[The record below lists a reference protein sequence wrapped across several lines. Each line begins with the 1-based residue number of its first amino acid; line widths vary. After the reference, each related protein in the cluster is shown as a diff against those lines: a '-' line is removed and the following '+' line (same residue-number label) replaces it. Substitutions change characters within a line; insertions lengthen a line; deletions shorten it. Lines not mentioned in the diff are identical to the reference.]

1 MSGSGVPCRA
11 QDGGLQQLLDRIQT
25 VRIRRRISDLDFA
38 AFDGKCFRFS
48 GGIADSV
55 HRPPD
60 VKIGTTIFSK
70 KAKKNKPYKVSHW
83 VKTIGKPYAAYSYL
97 F

>member
-25 VRIRRRISDLDFA
+25 VRIRRRIGDLDFA
-38 AFDGKCFRFS
+38 AFDGNSFRFS

-55 HRPPD
+55 HRPP
-60 VKIGTTIFSK
+60 TTIYLEPK
-70 KAKKNKPYKVSHW
+70 MAASHIPFHL
-83 VKTIGKPYAAYSYL
+83 VPKL
-97 F
+97 Q

>member
-1 MSGSGVPCRA
+1 MKNTGI
-11 QDGGLQQLLDRIQT
+11 LRIQA
-25 VRIRRRISDLDFA
+25 FA
-38 AFDGKCFRFS
+38 ARQSSPVEGVTVTVSGDGFTATRLTDAE
-48 GGIADSV
+48 GNADDV
-55 HRPPD
+55 TLTTPPD

-70 KAKKNKPYKVSHW
+70 KAKNKPHKVSHW

>member
-1 MSGSGVPCRA
+1 MLS
-11 QDGGLQQLLDRIQT
+11 DDRPT
-25 VRIRRRISDLDFA
+25 D
-38 AFDGKCFRFS
+38 
-48 GGIADSV
+48 
-55 HRPPD
+55 PPD

-70 KAKKNKPYKVSHW
+70 KAKNKPHKVSHW